1 MSLIELQLD
10 GTIMFNWNSL
20 PETIKNNIELRDKI
34 FLELQ
39 QKYPVDQYIN
49 NQSIF
54 EANQYVINRL
64 KQELRI
70 KIKDKK

>member
-1 MSLIELQLD
+1 MSLVELQLD

-20 PETIKNNIELRDKI
+20 PDEIKNNTKLRDKL

-49 NQSIF
+49 NQLIF

-64 KQELRI
+64 RQEL
-70 KIKDKK
+70 KLLVKDKK